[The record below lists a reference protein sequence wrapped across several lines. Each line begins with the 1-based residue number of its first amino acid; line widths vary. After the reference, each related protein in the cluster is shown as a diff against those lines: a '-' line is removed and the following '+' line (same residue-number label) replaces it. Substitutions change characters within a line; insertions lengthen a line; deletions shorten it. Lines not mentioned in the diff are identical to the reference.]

1 MLAASREEERRMLTI
16 LNILWFI
23 LGGFLAG
30 LGWWLAG
37 ILCAITIVGL
47 PWARACFM
55 LGNFTFWPFGRDVIS
70 RKELTGRDDLGTGSF
85 GTIGNI
91 IWLIFAGWWL
101 ALGHIMLAISLGLTI
116 IGIPFAIQHLKL
128 AYASLFPIGQ
138 TVVDADVVHEAR
150 RNRAA
155 TQVQE
160 LRRT

>member
-1 MLAASREEERRMLTI
+1 MLTV
-16 LNILWFI
+16 LNVLWFI

-70 RKELTGRDDLGTGSF
+70 RKELTGRDDLGTGTF

-91 IWLIFAGWWL
+91 IWLIFVGWWL
-101 ALGHIMLAISLGLTI
+101 ALGHLMLAISLGITI

-138 TVVDADVVHEAR
+138 TVVDADMVSEAR
-150 RNRAA
+150 RNRATA
-155 TQVQE
+155 HVEE

>member
-1 MLAASREEERRMLTI
+1 MLTI

-55 LGNFTFWPFGRDVIS
+55 LGNFTFWPFGRDIIS
-70 RKELTGRDDLGTGSF
+70 RKELTGRDDLGTGTF

-138 TVVDADVVHEAR
+138 TVVDAEMVHEAR

-155 TQVQE
+155 TQVQQ
-160 LRRT
+160 LRQT

>member
-1 MLAASREEERRMLTI
+1 MLTI

-70 RKELTGRDDLGTGSF
+70 RKELTGRDDLGTGTF

-138 TVVDADVVHEAR
+138 TVVDAEMVTEAR

-155 TQVQE
+155 TQVQQ
-160 LRRT
+160 LRQT

>member
-1 MLAASREEERRMLTI
+1 MLAASAEEERRMLTV

-70 RKELTGRDDLGTGSF
+70 RKELTDRDDLGTGAF
-85 GTIGNI
+85 GTVGNI
-91 IWLIFAGWWL
+91 IWLIFVGWWL
-101 ALGHIMLAISLGLTI
+101 ALGHIMLAITLGITI

-138 TVVDADVVHEAR
+138 TVVDADVVSEAR
-150 RNRAA
+150 RNRATA
-155 TQVQE
+155 QVQE
-160 LRRT
+160 ARRT

>member
-1 MLAASREEERRMLTI
+1 MLAASAEEERRMLTV

-70 RKELTGRDDLGTGSF
+70 RKELTGRDDLGTGAF
-85 GTIGNI
+85 GTVGNI
-91 IWLIFAGWWL
+91 IWLIFVGWWL
-101 ALGHIMLAISLGLTI
+101 ALGHIMLAITLGITI

-138 TVVDADVVHEAR
+138 TVVDADVVSEAR
-150 RNRAA
+150 RNRATA
-155 TQVQE
+155 QVQE
-160 LRRT
+160 ARRT

>member
-1 MLAASREEERRMLTI
+1 MLTI

-70 RKELTGRDDLGTGSF
+70 RKELTGRDDLGTGTF

-138 TVVDADVVHEAR
+138 TVVDAEMVHEAR

-155 TQVQE
+155 TQVQQ
-160 LRRT
+160 LRQT

>member
-1 MLAASREEERRMLTI
+1 MLTV

-70 RKELTGRDDLGTGSF
+70 RKELTGRDDLGTGTF

-138 TVVDADVVHEAR
+138 TVVDAEMVHEAR

-155 TQVQE
+155 TQVQQ
-160 LRRT
+160 LRQT

>member
-1 MLAASREEERRMLTI
+1 MLTV

-55 LGNFTFWPFGRDVIS
+55 LGNFSFWPFGRDVIS
-70 RKELTGRDDLGTGSF
+70 RKELTGRDDLGTGTF

-91 IWLIFAGWWL
+91 VWLVFVGWWL
-101 ALGHIMLAISLGLTI
+101 ALGHLMLAIGLGITI

-138 TVVDADVVHEAR
+138 TVVDADMVSEAR
-150 RNRAA
+150 RNRATA
-155 TQVQE
+155 QVEE

>member
-1 MLAASREEERRMLTI
+1 MLTI

-37 ILCAITIVGL
+37 ILCAVTIVGL

-70 RKELTGRDDLGTGSF
+70 RKELTGRDDLGTGTF

-138 TVVDADVVHEAR
+138 TVVDAEMVHEAR

-155 TQVQE
+155 TQVQQ
-160 LRRT
+160 LRQT

>member
-1 MLAASREEERRMLTI
+1 MLTV

-70 RKELTGRDDLGTGSF
+70 RKELTGREDLGTGTF

-91 IWLIFAGWWL
+91 IWLIFVGWWL
-101 ALGHIMLAISLGLTI
+101 ALGHLMLAISLGITI

-138 TVVDADVVHEAR
+138 TVVDADMVSEAR
-150 RNRAA
+150 RNRAT
-155 TQVQE
+155 TQVEE

>member
-1 MLAASREEERRMLTI
+1 MLTI

-70 RKELTGRDDLGTGSF
+70 RKELTGRDDLGTGTF

-138 TVVDADVVHEAR
+138 TVVDADVVTEAR
-150 RNRAA
+150 RNQAA

>member
-1 MLAASREEERRMLTI
+1 MLTV

-70 RKELTGRDDLGTGSF
+70 RKELTGRDDLGTGTF
-85 GTIGNI
+85 GTVGNI
-91 IWLIFAGWWL
+91 IWLVFVGWWL
-101 ALGHIMLAISLGLTI
+101 ALGHLVLAISLGLTI

-138 TVVDADVVHEAR
+138 TVVDADVVSAAR
-150 RNRAA
+150 RNRA
-155 TQVQE
+155 TGQVEE

>member
-1 MLAASREEERRMLTI
+1 MLTV
-16 LNILWFI
+16 LNVLWFI

-70 RKELTGRDDLGTGSF
+70 RKELTGREDLGTGTF

-91 IWLIFAGWWL
+91 IGLIFVGWWL
-101 ALGHIMLAISLGLTI
+101 ALGHLMRAIGLGITI

-138 TVVDADVVHEAR
+138 TVVDADMVSEAR
-150 RNRAA
+150 RNRETA
-155 TQVQE
+155 QVEE

>member
-1 MLAASREEERRMLTI
+1 MLTI

-70 RKELTGRDDLGTGSF
+70 RKELTGRDDLGTGTF

-138 TVVDADVVHEAR
+138 TVVDADVVTEAR

>member
-1 MLAASREEERRMLTI
+1 MLTV
-16 LNILWFI
+16 LHSLWVI

-70 RKELTGRDDLGTGSF
+70 RKELTGRDDLGTGGF
-85 GTIGNI
+85 GTLGNI
-91 IWLIFAGWWL
+91 IWLIFVGWWL

-138 TVVDADVVHEAR
+138 TVVDADVVTEAR
-150 RNRAA
+150 RNRATA
-155 TQVQE
+155 EVQE

>member
-1 MLAASREEERRMLTI
+1 MLTV
-16 LNILWFI
+16 LNVLWFI

-55 LGNFTFWPFGRDVIS
+55 LGNFSFWPFGRDVIS
-70 RKELTGRDDLGTGSF
+70 RKELTGRDDLGTGTF

-91 IWLIFAGWWL
+91 IWLIFVGWWL
-101 ALGHIMLAISLGLTI
+101 ALGHLMLAIGLGITI

-138 TVVDADVVHEAR
+138 TVVDADMVSEAR
-150 RNRAA
+150 RNRDDGASRGA
-155 TQVQE
+155 SAH
-160 LRRT
+160 LIGSHPAD

>member
-1 MLAASREEERRMLTI
+1 MLTV
-16 LNILWFI
+16 LNVLWFI

-55 LGNFTFWPFGRDVIS
+55 LGSFSFWPFGRDVIS
-70 RKELTGRDDLGTGSF
+70 RKELTGRDDLGTGTF

-91 IWLIFAGWWL
+91 IWLIFVGWWL
-101 ALGHIMLAISLGLTI
+101 ALGHLMLAIGLGITI

-138 TVVDADVVHEAR
+138 TVVDTDMVSEAR
-150 RNRAA
+150 RNRETA
-155 TQVQE
+155 QVEE

>member
-1 MLAASREEERRMLTI
+1 MLAARWEEERRMLTV

-70 RKELTGRDDLGTGSF
+70 RKELTGRDDLGTGAF
-85 GTIGNI
+85 GTVGNI
-91 IWLIFAGWWL
+91 IWLIFIGWWL

-138 TVVDADVVHEAR
+138 TLVDADVVTEAR
-150 RNRAA
+150 RNRATA
-155 TQVQE
+155 QVQE

>member
-1 MLAASREEERRMLTI
+1 VLTV
-16 LNILWFI
+16 LNVLWFI

-55 LGNFTFWPFGRDVIS
+55 LGNFSLWPFGRDVIS
-70 RKELTGRDDLGTGSF
+70 RKELTGRDDLGTGTF

-91 IWLIFAGWWL
+91 IWLIFVGWWL
-101 ALGHIMLAISLGLTI
+101 ALGHLMLAIGLGITI

-138 TVVDADVVHEAR
+138 TVVDADMVSEAR
-150 RNRAA
+150 RNRA
-155 TQVQE
+155 TVQVEE

>member
-1 MLAASREEERRMLTI
+1 MLTI
-16 LNILWFI
+16 LNVLWFI

-70 RKELTGRDDLGTGSF
+70 RKELTGRDDLGTGTM
-85 GTIGNI
+85 GTVGSVL
-91 IWLIFAGWWL
+91 WLIFAGWWL
-101 ALGHIMLAISLGLTI
+101 ALGHITLAISLGLTI

-138 TVVDADVVHEAR
+138 TVVDADVVTAAR
-150 RNRAA
+150 RSRATA
-155 TQVQE
+155 QVQE

>member
-1 MLAASREEERRMLTI
+1 MLTI

-70 RKELTGRDDLGTGSF
+70 RKELTGHDDLGTGTF

-138 TVVDADVVHEAR
+138 TVVDAEMVHEAR

-155 TQVQE
+155 TQVQQ
-160 LRRT
+160 LRQT